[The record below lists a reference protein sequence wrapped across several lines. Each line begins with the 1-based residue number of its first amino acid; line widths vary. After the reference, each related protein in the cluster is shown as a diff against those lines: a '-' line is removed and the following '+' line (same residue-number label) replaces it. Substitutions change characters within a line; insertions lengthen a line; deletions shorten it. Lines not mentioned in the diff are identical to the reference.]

1 MLQRTVRKTQLPH
14 AVLIVPHR
22 NTVSSTGLQ
31 SSLVN
36 NYVYISLRQRHWPV
50 FFFFWLETFKS
61 YLTSRA
67 FKSTVQKRDA
77 EKKKKKNQEAIAL
90 ASELPLSSRIW
101 TSSA

>member
-22 NTVSSTGLQ
+22 KTVSSTGLQ

-50 FFFFWLETFKS
+50 FFFFL
-61 YLTSRA
+61 A
-67 FKSTVQKRDA
+67 RDV
-77 EKKKKKNQEAIAL
+77 
-90 ASELPLSSRIW
+90 
-101 TSSA
+101 